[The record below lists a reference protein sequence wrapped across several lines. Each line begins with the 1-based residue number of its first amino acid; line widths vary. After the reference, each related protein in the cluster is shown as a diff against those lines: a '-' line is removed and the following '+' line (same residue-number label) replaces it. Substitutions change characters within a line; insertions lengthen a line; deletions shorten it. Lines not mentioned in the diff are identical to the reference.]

1 MIRPTNGTKKM
12 NKDLIVYCPVLE
24 FHAFLKCNLFLKE
37 IKKRYSN
44 IRIVCAIPEKAL
56 GTISEAD
63 ELLLASNEYMD
74 KQGANLPEVLNLMT
88 KNGREEA
95 STRWIDTVN
104 FIKERYENDD
114 GFKIVKYH
122 EFDILDVND
131 SLVFSNWYSKG
142 TGLGHWRRD
151 FGNMCEAIRQGDFL
165 RPEFETFKS
174 IKSKYGSIFDEN
186 TYIIITRNFEK
197 KQSDSNTLQTIPEL
211 NRVIPVLLD
220 NGIKIVNIGFP
231 PQNISDFHKNY
242 LELYDQ
248 LSQDELMSLFYLSS
262 GVILSGEN
270 GGFSTH
276 ASTMN
281 DVFLLSK
288 EWSVKHL
295 TVSDKEQF
303 SLESA
308 RNENVDMGMKTY
320 NLIEKLAS
328 SDHDGVLET
337 FKKHKK
343 TLKQEFA
350 PTIKKSYI
358 DGKTYENGE

>member
-1 MIRPTNGTKKM
+1 
-12 NKDLIVYCPVLE
+12 
-24 FHAFLKCNLFLKE
+24 
-37 IKKRYSN
+37 
-44 IRIVCAIPEKAL
+44 
-56 GTISEAD
+56 
-63 ELLLASNEYMD
+63 
-74 KQGANLPEVLNLMT
+74 
-88 KNGREEA
+88 
-95 STRWIDTVN
+95 
-104 FIKERYENDD
+104 
-114 GFKIVKYH
+114 
-122 EFDILDVND
+122 
-131 SLVFSNWYSKG
+131 
-142 TGLGHWRRD
+142 
-151 FGNMCEAIRQGDFL
+151 
-165 RPEFETFKS
+165 
-174 IKSKYGSIFDEN
+174 
-186 TYIIITRNFEK
+186 
-197 KQSDSNTLQTIPEL
+197 
-211 NRVIPVLLD
+211 
-220 NGIKIVNIGFP
+220 
-231 PQNISDFHKNY
+231 
-242 LELYDQ
+242 
-248 LSQDELMSLFYLSS
+248 MSLFYLSS